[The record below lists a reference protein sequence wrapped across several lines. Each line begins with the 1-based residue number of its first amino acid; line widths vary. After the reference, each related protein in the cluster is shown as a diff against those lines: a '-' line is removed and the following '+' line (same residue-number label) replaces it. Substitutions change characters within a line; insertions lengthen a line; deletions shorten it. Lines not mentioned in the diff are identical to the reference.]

1 MPSAR
6 LLSRVVASAAS
17 ISAGAVLTRRED
29 PGAPPPIASELLRLV
44 VETIATD
51 PNATNKD
58 LAVIEGYVR
67 SLIVRYGTLGL
78 ALGALAAGR
87 RRLPSIAIDKAQGW
101 ARSIGLSVSAVEATL
116 RKYPR
121 TMLEISRWM
130 AAEGEALE
138 GRLTELE
145 SWLDAEIQGE
155 VKVEAAASGGIPL
168 AEKQAEDASA
178 EVSPDIALAR
188 RLILD
193 NKPLS
198 DGPSLLQRG
207 ALEQEVVDRLL
218 ADPDP
223 LARATGLVAA
233 GQFDKADPLLQEA
246 TGSALAADI
255 ATLKGDRRYF
265 NEKFDEAVGC
275 YRTARQSRDDLAT
288 RLNLAAAL
296 VRARKPSP
304 ETAQKEAIDLLN
316 HTIQHQPQGSRGWG
330 MASAQLGAA
339 WLHLGTGERDMNVRH
354 AIERLEAALTA
365 FAREED
371 AQWWAQIHAQLGSAW
386 MALPTGKRVENLQR
400 AITCLSR
407 ASEVWTRESDPQ
419 RWASVQNGL
428 GHAWEQLPL
437 GHRAVNLEKAIGYF
451 TAAMEVIDRESNTT
465 AWAMLQN
472 NLGNAWVQMPR
483 GELRQNVER
492 AIGHHAAALEVWSA
506 EDRRLEWAATQN
518 NLGNA
523 WALLP
528 AESVEERG
536 KSLRR
541 AVSCYKSALEV
552 RTRNTSPAEWATTQ
566 NNMGSALLQLARA
579 AGGRTLD
586 DAIMCFERAL
596 EVRTREAYPLDW
608 ARTQANLGHAWARKF
623 EGDRAAH
630 LSKAVACYTDALSV
644 LKREQ
649 YPHLHDHI
657 RAKLNETQD
666 KLDEAQLI
674 R

>member
-6 LLSRVVASAAS
+6 LLARVVASAAS
-17 ISAGAVLTRRED
+17 ISAGAVLTRRDD
-29 PGAPPPIASELLRLV
+29 PDGPPPVAASLLRLV

-51 PNATNKD
+51 PHATNAD
-58 LAVIEGYVR
+58 LAKLESFVR

-78 ALGALAAGR
+78 ALAALASGR
-87 RRLPSIAIDKAQGW
+87 RRHAAIAIDKTQGW
-101 ARSIGLSVSAVEATL
+101 ARSIGLSVSAIESCL
-116 RKYPR
+116 RKYPK
-121 TMLEISRWM
+121 TMLDISRWM
-130 AAEGEALE
+130 AAEGELLE
-138 GRLTELE
+138 RHLTEFE
-145 SWLDAEIQGE
+145 NWLDADSSGEGSSDALTLAPIAVTELAGQG
-155 VKVEAAASGGIPL
+155 AASEI
-168 AEKQAEDASA
+168 
-178 EVSPDIALAR
+178 SPDLALAR
-188 RLILD
+188 RLMLD

-198 DGPSLLQRG
+198 DTPATLTRG
-207 ALEQEVVDRLL
+207 ALEQEVVERLL
-218 ADPDP
+218 ADADP
-223 LARATGLVAA
+223 LARATALVAL
-233 GQFDKADPLLQEA
+233 GRFEEADALLRNPGPEA
-246 TGSALAADI
+246 PAAEV

-265 NEKFDEAVGC
+265 DERYDDAVEC
-275 YRTARQSRDDLAT
+275 YRTARQLRDDLSA
-288 RLNLAAAL
+288 RLNLASAL
-296 VRARKPSP
+296 VRARRPSA
-304 ETAQKEAIDLLN
+304 ESAQKEAIDLLS
-316 HTIQHQPQGSRGWG
+316 HTLQHEPEGSRGWG
-330 MASAQLGAA
+330 LASAQLGAA
-339 WLHLGTGERDMNVRH
+339 WLRLATGERDVNVRH

-365 FAREED
+365 VTREED
-371 AQWWAQIHAQLGSAW
+371 AHQWAQIHAQLGSAW
-386 MALPTGKRVENLQR
+386 IALPSGKRVENLQR

-407 ASEVWTRESDPQ
+407 AGEIWTRESDPQ

-428 GHAWEQLPL
+428 GHAWEMLPL
-437 GHRAVNLEKAIGYF
+437 GHRAVNLEKAIAYF
-451 TAAMEVIDRESNTT
+451 TAAMEVIDRESNPT

-492 AIGHHAAALEVWSA
+492 AIGHHSAALEVWSA
-506 EDRRLEWAATQN
+506 QDRRPEWAATQN

-528 AESVEERG
+528 AEAVEERG

-586 DAIMCFERAL
+586 EAIMCFERAL
-596 EVRTREAYPLDW
+596 EVRTRDAYPLDW
-608 ARTQANLGHAWARKF
+608 ARTQANLGHALARKF
-623 EGDRAAH
+623 EGDRAEH
-630 LSKAVACYTDALSV
+630 LRKAVACYGDALSV

-657 RAKLNETQD
+657 RVKMNEAQD